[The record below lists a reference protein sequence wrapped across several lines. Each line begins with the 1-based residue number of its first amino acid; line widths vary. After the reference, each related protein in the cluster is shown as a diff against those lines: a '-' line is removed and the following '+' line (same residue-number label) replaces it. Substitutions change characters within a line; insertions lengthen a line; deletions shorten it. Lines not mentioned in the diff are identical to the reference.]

1 MRRPLALLV
10 CLIASTAGTARGLE
24 PLDLDLGRLGA
35 PSAAAWQAAN
45 PGMSQAD
52 ADALAAASKTR
63 FALLSSELALAFSSP
78 LLQPAST
85 TGHSGFAFDL
95 ETGYAQVHHGVVG
108 QKVGAVAPV
117 DYWPT
122 HALTPNELFLTS
134 AHVRKAFPFSVE
146 LGGRLSYLSQSS
158 YYAAQ
163 LEGKWAP
170 LEGLAD
176 LPDVALRVAWQK
188 VLGLADLDLSTTE
201 LDVLVS
207 KRFGVNAVTSVTP
220 YGGARFTLL
229 RASTPALR
237 WATPDSPTPA
247 TPGTPAQ
254 VLAGSAAFPN
264 VGGLFYRTTAGVRL
278 TSYAVSLAAE
288 ATYYAGGSAGSKS
301 PGADDYPKHYVKS
314 SLTGSF
320 RFGFEF

>member
-10 CLIASTAGTARGLE
+10 CLIASTAGTASALE

-35 PSAAAWQAAN
+35 PTAEAWQAAGAS
-45 PGMSQAD
+45 PTD
-52 ADALAAASKTR
+52 AQTLASDARVR

-95 ETGYAQVHHGVVG
+95 ETAYSQVHHGVVG
-108 QKVGAVAPV
+108 QQVGTVAPG

-122 HALTPNELFLTS
+122 HSLEPNELFLTS
-134 AHVRKAFPFSVE
+134 AHVRKAFPFSLE
-146 LGGRLSYLSQSS
+146 LGGRLTYLSQSS

-188 VLGLADLDLSTTE
+188 VLGLASLDLSTTE
-201 LDVLVS
+201 FDVLVS

-229 RASTPALR
+229 HASTPALR
-237 WATPDSPTPA
+237 WTADAPSPPQTPA
-247 TPGTPAQ
+247 TPPD
-254 VLAGSAAFPN
+254 VLKGSAGFPD

-288 ATYYAGGSAGSKS
+288 ATYSGGGTGGSKS
-301 PGADDYPKHYVKS
+301 PGPDDYPRHFVKS

-320 RFGFEF
+320 KFGFEF

>member
-35 PSAAAWQAAN
+35 PSAAAWQAAGVIS
-45 PGMSQAD
+45 PVDQATLAND
-52 ADALAAASKTR
+52 AKVR
-63 FALLSSELALAFSSP
+63 FALLTSELALAFSSP
-78 LLQPAST
+78 LLTPAST

-95 ETGYAQVHHGVVG
+95 ETAYSQVHHGVVG
-108 QKVGAVAPV
+108 QQVGTVAPS

-122 HALTPNELFLTS
+122 HSMTPNELFLTS
-134 AHVRKAFPFSVE
+134 AHVRKALPFSLE
-146 LGGRLSYLSQSS
+146 LGGRLTYLSQSS

-170 LEGLAD
+170 IEGMAD

-201 LDVLVS
+201 FDLLVS

-229 RASTPALR
+229 HASTPALR
-237 WATPDSPTPA
+237 WATPDAPNPPPA
-247 TPGTPAQ
+247 NPGQ

-288 ATYYAGGSAGSKS
+288 ATYYGGGTQDSG
-301 PGADDYPKHYVKS
+301 GYPSHTVKS

-320 RFGFEF
+320 KFGFEF